1 MRATKTIALALGIA
15 CSLAAVA
22 CSSIS
27 NITSTITAPIHSKPT
42 PPKLYTAKKPDDKG
56 PSYQGMQIHT
66 GQIVLTEPT
75 DAMSLFYALLPEQ
88 YFMFT
93 QAGVV
98 SMEDGEPWVYAAQPN
113 QMPVVMNPKPLD
125 NIEGKVTRV
134 KLMDYVAKNLYVEVL
149 EAPPKLD
156 VARMMAFCQEQYAR
170 KTPYDSHFRFG
181 DHSRLFSTE
190 FVELAL
196 RAGGAK
202 PMAPVPSSKQPSLE
216 ITKEWL
222 GISEDP
228 LPAGLYYDPA
238 QSVLSMGQFKNRT
251 AAFAYFE
258 AKREIFRRFQKP
270 NQRVGYVFQVKN
282 DGVIEPRPEIEQF
295 LTGASRLFEFIPEP
309 PPWGDERIAR
319 AVRKYADETF
329 GTVN

>member
-1 MRATKTIALALGIA
+1 MRKASATLAWALGLACAFGGTTA
-15 CSLAAVA
+15 CSTLSKIA
-22 CSSIS
+22 SP
-27 NITSTITAPIHSKPT
+27 ITAPKPVQ
-42 PPKLYTAKKPDDKG
+42 PKLYVAKKPDDKG
-56 PSYQGMQIHT
+56 PSYKGMQIHT
-66 GQIVLTEPT
+66 GQIVLTEPIDT
-75 DAMSLFYALLPEQ
+75 MALFYTLLPEQ

-93 QAGVV
+93 QAGVI
-98 SMEDGEPWVYAAQPN
+98 SMEGGEPFVYSATPH
-113 QMPVVMNPKPLD
+113 QMAMPINKKSLD
-125 NIEGKVTRV
+125 NIEGTVTRV
-134 KLMDYVAKNLYVEVL
+134 PLMDYVAKNLYVEVL

-156 VARMMAFCQEQYAR
+156 IARMMAYCQEQFAK
-170 KTPYDSHFRFG
+170 KTPYDSHFRFN

-202 PMAPVPSSKQPSLE
+202 PMAPVPASKQPSLG

-222 GISEDP
+222 GIEDDP

-238 QSVLSMGQFKNRT
+238 QTVLSMGQFKNRT

-270 NQRVGYVFQVKN
+270 NQRVGYVFEIET
-282 DGVIEPRPEIEQF
+282 DGVIKPRAEIDQF
-295 LTGASRLFEFIPEP
+295 LTEASRLFEFTPEP

-329 GTVN
+329 GQVN